1 MSHKTRWHTLK
12 HTGTSA
18 KGKVIWPFAC
28 FSISLMKSAGC
39 CVTYYHICDVNLC
52 TVESINVT
60 KTVKNV
66 MTVQLMA

>member
-39 CVTYYHICDVNLC
+39 CVTYAMLIY
-52 TVESINVT
+52 
-60 KTVKNV
+60 
-66 MTVQLMA
+66 VQLNLLLSQKLPRTF